1 MGEPSDQKRPH
12 EQGSRA
18 TRGRYQ
24 NMNTLTVEQQER
36 ILDLLEDGHSIR
48 EVERITGHR
57 RETIS
62 LYGKLAGV
70 VPRETQSTQARAA

>member
-1 MGEPSDQKRPH
+1 MADPIDQKRPP

-18 TRGRYQ
+18 ACGRYLH
-24 NMNTLTVEQQER
+24 MNTLTVEQQER
-36 ILDLLEDGHSIR
+36 ILSLLEDGHSIR

-70 VPRETQSTQARAA
+70 IPRETQSTRACAA

>member
-1 MGEPSDQKRPH
+1 MLKSGHLK
-12 EQGSRA
+12 QGARA
-18 TRGRYQ
+18 AAGRYSC
-24 NMNTLTVEQQER
+24 MNTLTVEQQER
-36 ILDLLEDGHSIR
+36 ILSLLEDGRSIR

-70 VPRETQSTQARAA
+70 IPRETQSTQACAA